1 MFNWLCKISRY
12 WPVIEHG
19 RRYLQTDN
27 KARTTDGKPFLE
39 HIEITVDKAE
49 FISPLKNNKAASR
62 PPNKDSLCSSVES
75 SVLNSNLCALLTSIN
90 ILSFKDLFA
99 YFILI
104 FIIFFYFW
112 YFHMCIIKYNCK
124 HLLFPFYNSH
134 VSFTTWLL
142 PYSCFVLL

>member
-27 KARTTDGKPFLE
+27 KARTTAGKPFLE
-39 HIEITVDKAE
+39 HIEIIVDKAE
-49 FISPLKNNKAASR
+49 LISPLNNNKPTSH

-75 SVLNSNLCALLTSIN
+75 SELNSNLCALLTSIN

-104 FIIFFYFW
+104 FIIF
-112 YFHMCIIKYNCK
+112 
-124 HLLFPFYNSH
+124 LFLIFSH
-134 VSFTTWLL
+134 VYYIIVNTSHFLSIILTYPLQHGFFPIPVL
-142 PYSCFVLL
+142 VLL